1 MSPRT
6 GARASVCLGALLSL
20 LLLDR
25 LAGSP
30 VHSLGALVALW
41 TAPTRRLDDGALTAV
56 LAGTCWTAW
65 VAMVL
70 ATTATVARPS
80 RRQRRLAPSLT
91 GSATMSAIPA
101 TVDGNPASRRPGRRD
116 EAGIESHQPRSRT
129 GPPSGDHPGANETP
143 ELPVGEPAH
152 VAASPSLGQGRA
164 LPGPPLVGPAVTGP
178 STTAPASVGMPPPL
192 SPSPNPVPLPATFRH
207 LEEPEWSRALLGLA
221 ASVAPHGEMPL
232 TWLLGPAGTAAF
244 VDMAHDP
251 PAPFVRHRSNVGW
264 WLDRDSRLVERVSP
278 SAVVRASTRAGL
290 VTLWHDEQSRCLL
303 DVVAARTVAL
313 DGPPVAVGY
322 TVSDIVVELASRRWS
337 DLDEVLLIGFGREMH
352 GLENVRYLPSVEDG
366 VALLTGVDR
375 FGEGT
380 ARCLVIAPMP
390 VDEQRRAALRRLLR
404 LVEQTPF
411 SGAICCDNAVQ
422 AHCTWHLAAHR
433 QTVRL
438 EVRGRAG
445 LSAIVSPEGWAERTG
460 SSLRVAYRPVAPTP
474 DISLRPTHVETATVM
489 ARPAEDRY
497 SDGVAVLVLGPVQIA
512 GTAESLE
519 GRPLLKELVAYLAFH
534 PEGASGEACAT
545 VLWPERRVPPQTLS
559 NRLHE
564 ARRALGT
571 TIDGEPRLVRAGGR
585 HLLSPDVRTDW
596 ARFVALTGPDSGPAS
611 WRQALMLVRGRPFGG
626 LAKGDWTVLEGF
638 SATIE
643 AGIVDVA
650 GRLGAHLLEAGDP
663 VGAEWAIRRG
673 LTLTPWDERL
683 YRLLMM
689 AADAAGNRGGVES
702 ALRSLA
708 QVLGWSGDPIE
719 IVHPDT
725 ASLYRKL
732 TEIPQT

>member
-1 MSPRT
+1 M
-6 GARASVCLGALLSL
+6 
-20 LLLDR
+20 
-25 LAGSP
+25 
-30 VHSLGALVALW
+30 
-41 TAPTRRLDDGALTAV
+41 
-56 LAGTCWTAW
+56 
-65 VAMVL
+65 
-70 ATTATVARPS
+70 
-80 RRQRRLAPSLT
+80 
-91 GSATMSAIPA
+91 
-101 TVDGNPASRRPGRRD
+101 
-116 EAGIESHQPRSRT
+116 
-129 GPPSGDHPGANETP
+129 
-143 ELPVGEPAH
+143 
-152 VAASPSLGQGRA
+152 
-164 LPGPPLVGPAVTGP
+164 
-178 STTAPASVGMPPPL
+178 
-192 SPSPNPVPLPATFRH
+192 
-207 LEEPEWSRALLGLA
+207 
-221 ASVAPHGEMPL
+221 
-232 TWLLGPAGTAAF
+232 
-244 VDMAHDP
+244 
-251 PAPFVRHRSNVGW
+251 
-264 WLDRDSRLVERVSP
+264 
-278 SAVVRASTRAGL
+278 
-290 VTLWHDEQSRCLL
+290 TLWHDEQSRCLL